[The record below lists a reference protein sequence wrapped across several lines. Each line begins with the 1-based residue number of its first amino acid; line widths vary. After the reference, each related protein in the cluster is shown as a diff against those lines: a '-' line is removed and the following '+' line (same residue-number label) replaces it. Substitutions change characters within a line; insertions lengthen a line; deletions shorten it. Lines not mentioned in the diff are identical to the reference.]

1 MKSFL
6 SACAQGPLLVT
17 VVALVLPVIGA
28 CSSSGTTGTTSRA
41 PSSPS
46 SPGASTASAPA
57 TATPGAVQTS
67 PVVHAPPSR
76 SSWGFGNEAVGT
88 TPDGFTVATGRW
100 EVALD
105 ATRGDHDLV
114 LGQVETSANDVFNV
128 VLVDGTN
135 FGDLDVFVHLKSVSG
150 EVDQGGG
157 VVWRAQDSRNYYIA
171 RYNPLEDNVRA
182 YQVSDGRRTMI
193 ESASPRLDHEAWHTL
208 RVTMVGDHI
217 ECFLDGQRYIDSRD
231 TTFTE
236 AGQVGL
242 WTKADAQTLFDDLTV
257 RALDT
262 VAGAGDD

>member
-1 MKSFL
+1 
-6 SACAQGPLLVT
+6 
-17 VVALVLPVIGA
+17 
-28 CSSSGTTGTTSRA
+28 
-41 PSSPS
+41 
-46 SPGASTASAPA
+46 
-57 TATPGAVQTS
+57 
-67 PVVHAPPSR
+67 VVHAPPSR